1 MKGEDTMNR
10 LLHKLTALALIGTTA
25 VATSAPAEASFVPK
39 IAGTWEIAGTP
50 DPGGCAPPPFIGL
63 ATIAVDGTLTTVDP
77 QLGPG
82 VGEAFRIGPKR
93 YGTGFF
99 TYLNPAPGVV
109 LNVEVQ
115 GELEPIGDSQ
125 AAGRFRTILS
135 DPGTGT
141 VVCVYEGDLA
151 ASRLEPAAY

>member
-1 MKGEDTMNR
+1 MNR
-10 LLHKLTALALIGTTA
+10 LLHKLSALALIGT
-25 VATSAPAEASFVPK
+25 SALVPSGHAEASFVPK

-63 ATIAVDGTLTTVDP
+63 ATVAVDGTLTTVDP

-82 VGEAFRIGPKR
+82 VGEAFRIGPNR

-99 TYLNPAPGVV
+99 TYLSPAPGVV

-115 GELEPIGDSQ
+115 GELEPVGDFE
-125 AAGRFRTILS
+125 ATGRFRTILS
-135 DPGTGT
+135 DPGTGD
-141 VVCVYEGDLA
+141 VICVYEGDLA
-151 ASRLEPAAY
+151 ATRLEPSAY